1 MNTCIK
7 TRKQIALE
15 YGISE
20 RTLRRYLKKLEIEIP
35 SGNLTPKSQK
45 IIYENL
51 GYPKSLLEKMEQE

>member
-7 TRKQIALE
+7 TRKQLALE

-20 RTLRRYLKKLEIEIP
+20 RTLRRYIKKLNIEIP
-35 SGNLTPKSQK
+35 SGNLTPKNQK

-51 GYPKSLLEKMEQE
+51 GYPNNILEKDD